1 MGGREG
7 DGERG
12 GGRER
17 EKEREMKE
25 ASSLSSFPQ
34 IKERCRKGIPPSVRG
49 QAWQQMSGARRLLLA
64 NAGLF
69 DVSQPPKQNAS
80 IVCVNILQ
88 FSHYIA
94 LIGSEWLA
102 INLLHQRK

>member
-1 MGGREG
+1 MEK
-7 DGERG
+7 ERVG
-12 GGRER
+12 KRER
-17 EKEREMKE
+17 ERERDR
-25 ASSLSSFPQ
+25 SLSLPSLSQ

-69 DVSQPPKQNAS
+69 DVSQPHNYNAS
-80 IVCVNILQ
+80 SVCVNILQ

-94 LIGSEWLA
+94 LIGSKWLA
-102 INLLHQRK
+102 INLIHRRK